1 MTTTTTPGNGAGAT
15 DMADMAEAAATAQMT
30 AVGPGQMTSTVS
42 RAADG
47 TATID
52 KIAWIHVRNGRILST
67 RSHGKEIYY
76 LPGGKREQ
84 GETDLATLVREI
96 DEELAVTIIPAT
108 AAYFGTFVA
117 QAHGHPDGTLVRMTC
132 YTASYRGRP
141 TPSNEIEEVRWLSYG
156 DRHLVSFVDQI
167 IFDNLHND
175 GRLA

>member
-15 DMADMAEAAATAQMT
+15 DMAGMAEAAATAQMT
-30 AVGPGQMTSTVS
+30 AVGPGQTTSTVS
-42 RAADG
+42 MAAD
-47 TATID
+47 AAID
-52 KIAWIHVRNGRILST
+52 KITWIHVRDGRILST
-67 RSHGKEIYY
+67 RSHGREIYY

-84 GETDLATLVREI
+84 GETDLAALVREI

-108 AAYFGTFVA
+108 AAYFGTFMA

-141 TPSNEIEEVRWLSYG
+141 TPSNEIEEVRWLSYA

-167 IFDNLHND
+167 IFDDLHSD
-175 GRLA
+175 GRLV